1 MEEDF
6 PALPSG
12 TTGSSGPNNSLMTG
26 GAGAP
31 GMMEQFQ
38 RMKLDMGG
46 QQGQDAGNSSE
57 GRPDRFGMLGL
68 MSVIRMMDE
77 NLTTLALGTDL
88 THLGLNLNAADNLYE
103 TFQSP
108 WADARSNRTPDYSLP
123 RCYYISPPALK
134 TAFFHKFSDMTLF
147 YIFYHFLTR
156 PSDASHQELRASLV
170 KYAYQELSSRGWQY
184 QNDANV
190 WVTRVQS
197 TNELKFFDMQS
208 MELRPF
214 SGQPAQG
221 SLSQG
226 SDGM

>member
-46 QQGQDAGNSSE
+46 QQDMASGQE
-57 GRPDRFGMLGL
+57 GRGAPDRFGMLGL
-68 MSVIRMMDE
+68 MGVIRMMDE

-88 THLGLNLNAADNLYE
+88 TTLGLNLNASDNLYE

-108 WADARSNRTPDYSLP
+108 W
-123 RCYYISPPALK
+123 
-134 TAFFHKFSDMTLF
+134 F
-147 YIFYHFLTR
+147 R
-156 PSDASHQELRASLV
+156 P
-170 KYAYQELSSRGWQY
+170 
-184 QNDANV
+184 
-190 WVTRVQS
+190 
-197 TNELKFFDMQS
+197 
-208 MELRPF
+208 
-214 SGQPAQG
+214 
-221 SLSQG
+221 
-226 SDGM
+226 